1 MPTIISVRKARGKNN
16 CEVSF
21 DNEISAIFS
30 MDLVLKYA
38 LSKGKVLD
46 DGELEEI
53 SNEQSLIDAKQTA
66 YKYAA
71 GRFKTEQEVW
81 QKLMDSGFSDLVA
94 DKAISFCY
102 EFRLLDDT
110 EYAAKFVIDNA
121 NLKNKGPH
129 RIRHELAAKGIDE
142 SIADEAIR
150 KNYPY
155 DKSLAYASQAAEKIL
170 KKNKGK
176 AKLKIMA
183 SVKNHLLSRGYDF
196 EIISKIMSD
205 IYDDRFQSNAS

>member
-16 CEVSF
+16 CEIVF
-21 DNEISAIFS
+21 DDERSAIYS

-38 LSKGKVLD
+38 LAKGKALD
-46 DGELEEI
+46 GSKLAEI
-53 SNEQSLIDAKQTA
+53 SKEQSLIDAKQTA

-71 GRFKTEQEVW
+71 GNFKTEQEVR
-81 QKLMDSGFSDLVA
+81 QKLMDSGFSHA
-94 DKAISFCY
+94 IIDKAISFCY
-102 EFRLLDDT
+102 EFRLLDDS

-129 RIRHELAAKGIDE
+129 RIRHELAAKGIDN

-155 DKSLAYASQAAEKIL
+155 DKSLTYASQAAQKIL
-170 KKNKGK
+170 NKNKGK

-205 IYDDRFQSNAS
+205 LYDDRFPSNAS